1 MSRWLKTFMRASG
14 PETFVG
20 EWAGGPD
27 ERSEEANGPEAFVG
41 EWAGGLC
48 GRVGRRP
55 LWASGPE
62 TFAGEWAGDLCGRVG
77 RRPLWASGP
86 KALMSGAKKGCRTGI
101 RTPVSAS
108 RARRP
113 TTRRSGNSF
122 ED

>member
-55 LWASGPE
+55 LRASGPE
-62 TFAGEWAGDLCGRVG
+62 TFVGEWAEGPDERSEEGLPDRDSNPSFRVQSA
-77 RRPLWASGP
+77 ASYH
-86 KALMSGAKKGCRTGI
+86 
-101 RTPVSAS
+101 
-108 RARRP
+108 
-113 TTRRSGNSF
+113 
-122 ED
+122 